1 MMYGD
6 HMNGWGYG
14 FMTVGM
20 LLFWALLIFTVI
32 ALIRYLPGKDH
43 RPSPPPPQPSPPP
56 AEGAEQILAE
66 RFARGEID
74 ESEYRHRLA
83 VLRNDTTPTPNP

>member
-20 LLFWALLIFTVI
+20 LLFWALLIFTVV
-32 ALIRYLPGKDH
+32 LLVRYLPGGDH
-43 RPSPPPPQPSPPP
+43 RPPQPPPPPPD
-56 AEGAEQILAE
+56 EGAEQILAE

-74 ESEYRHRLA
+74 EQEYRHRLA
-83 VLRNDTTPTPNP
+83 VLRNETTRTA

>member
-32 ALIRYLPGKDH
+32 LLVRYLPGRDH
-43 RPSPPPPQPSPPP
+43 RPPQPPPPPPD
-56 AEGAEQILAE
+56 EGAEQILAE

-74 ESEYRHRLA
+74 EQEYRHRLA
-83 VLRNDTTPTPNP
+83 VLRNETTPTS